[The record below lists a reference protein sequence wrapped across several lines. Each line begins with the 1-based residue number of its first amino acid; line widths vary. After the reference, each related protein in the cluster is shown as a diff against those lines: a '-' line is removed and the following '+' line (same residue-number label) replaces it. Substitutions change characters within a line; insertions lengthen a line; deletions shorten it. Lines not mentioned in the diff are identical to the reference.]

1 MFENVG
7 LSVHSAL
14 GVGVVL
20 HTSGPVLES
29 GRVER
34 AEGVGHNRRL
44 LLVNLV
50 QKRGE
55 DPPRLHI
62 HSHIRVRLK
71 IIRNLETMH
80 DSDLPTVLIL
90 YNMSYAIYHMSY
102 VIGGLCNIENVVV
115 YLKNGFGS

>member
-1 MFENVG
+1 MYVHLRMRVWIIRHARNHSVGKYQSCMFENVG

-80 DSDLPTVLIL
+80 D
-90 YNMSYAIYHMSY
+90 
-102 VIGGLCNIENVVV
+102 
-115 YLKNGFGS
+115 